1 MLGRGFFPQYA
12 ASQWAVQGRLPMSL
26 CLTHLQ
32 KGGPRSTFL
41 LKHWR
46 WTLIC
51 CSVPCWFCWWYP
63 PWWWSGPGISIVC
76 SGSNYSQMWDQ
87 KGTPPSSPC
96 PDQVTRAAS
105 HPARLLQAF
114 HLTLFFYSLGD
125 VLAFSCF
132 LPAATHA
139 KKSLWGFSGLFLQVL
154 DMGMFWGY
162 GKVCACDQ
170 KGFLLCF
177 VTKFLAFLKF
187 FRQRGSKYFSNLKK
201 IIFGDI
207 CISSPSHTWSQAQ
220 VCHSFILPAV
230 MVPLGVAPEWPKP
243 VVQKG
248 PKTCQASASAHVLCG
263 QKHGPESSHHSVPP
277 VPVLPPSRE
286 QAQGTSPKPCT
297 TLLQGRRRICQ
308 QLEWGD
314 KTEFWGMLSTLDH
327 SWQTSC

>member
-114 HLTLFFYSLGD
+114 HLTLCFYSLGD

-139 KKSLWGFSGLFLQVL
+139 KKKLMGLFRLVSAGFRHGNVL
-154 DMGMFWGY
+154 RLW
-162 GKVCACDQ
+162 KS
-170 KGFLLCF
+170 LC
-177 VTKFLAFLKF
+177 L
-187 FRQRGSKYFSNLKK
+187 
-201 IIFGDI
+201 
-207 CISSPSHTWSQAQ
+207 
-220 VCHSFILPAV
+220 
-230 MVPLGVAPEWPKP
+230 WPKGLP
-243 VVQKG
+243 L
-248 PKTCQASASAHVLCG
+248 VLCY
-263 QKHGPESSHHSVPP
+263 EVPCIP
-277 VPVLPPSRE
+277 QIL
-286 QAQGTSPKPCT
+286 
-297 TLLQGRRRICQ
+297 
-308 QLEWGD
+308 
-314 KTEFWGMLSTLDH
+314 
-327 SWQTSC
+327 